1 MLNSGYS
8 VDVLDLH
15 SLHRY
20 DDNSVSRSL
29 LSEGMIFEQCDSES
43 DHIQYTASPPVN
55 RTGDF
60 NRLKIEAVLSSSVRK
75 S

>member
-15 SLHRY
+15 SCT
-20 DDNSVSRSL
+20 
-29 LSEGMIFEQCDSES
+29 GTMIIPYQATLKKGCASS
-43 DHIQYTASPPVN
+43 TVTVKVIHIQYTASPPVN

-60 NRLKIEAVLSSSVRK
+60 NRLKIEAVLSSSIRE